1 MLQVIGDAIGDL
13 DNLAWSPDG
22 TKLAGSFRTAPQET
36 DRSGILVV
44 KADGTDDKP
53 HGEFIVDVTPRGPRL
68 TKALRPGIPTWYSHG
83 SAEPRRVLKT
93 FTSLRWSP
101 DGTTLAF
108 SSDLDVSG
116 AFYVYTVPA
125 AGGRPVMLKATQ
137 SAWPNQ
143 IDWRPN

>member
-1 MLQVIGDAIGDL
+1 MLQAIPFIGGL
-13 DNLAWSPDG
+13 GNLVWSPDG

-36 DRSGILVV
+36 DHSGILVV
-44 KADGTDDKP
+44 KADGMNDES
-53 HGEFIVDVTPRGPRL
+53 HGDFIVDVTPRGPRL
-68 TKALRPGIPTWYSHG
+68 AKAVRPGIPTWYSHG
-83 SAEPRRVLKT
+83 SAEPRRVMKT

-108 SSDLDVSG
+108 SSDMDVSG